1 MRTWSTLTAKLPRA
15 ASVHSKKRKTA
26 IRTCSMLFYSACCA
40 AFFEFRFFFFKSFFF
55 ILISIVI
62 AGASPC
68 VVGPAGAKL
77 FTHQGQLNRMV
88 HVRNPK

>member
-15 ASVHSKKRKTA
+15 ASVHSEKKKKTA
-26 IRTCSMLFYSACCA
+26 IIRTYSMLFHSACCA
-40 AFFEFRFFFFKSFFF
+40 AFFEFRFFFFQLFFF
-55 ILISIVI
+55 ILPSIVI

-77 FTHQGQLNRMV
+77 FTHQGQLQDGSG
-88 HVRNPK
+88 